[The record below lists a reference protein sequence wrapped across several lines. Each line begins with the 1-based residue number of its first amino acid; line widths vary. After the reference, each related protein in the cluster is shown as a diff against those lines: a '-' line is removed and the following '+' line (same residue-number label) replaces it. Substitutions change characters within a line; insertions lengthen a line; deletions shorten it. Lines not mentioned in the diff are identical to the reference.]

1 MRVGFVVS
9 MSGIGINMKFFVEAA
24 GGAEGKTSE
33 IDIPQP
39 YEFVLNVGD
48 KRYRFGF
55 DKDGNIEILLI
66 NGVDAKITSRM
77 NYPAIKLTHR

>member
-1 MRVGFVVS
+1 
-9 MSGIGINMKFFVEAA
+9 MKFFIEAA

-39 YEFVLNVGD
+39 YDFILNAGD

-55 DKDGNIEILLI
+55 DNEGNIEIALI
-66 NGVDAKITSRM
+66 NGVDARITHVGY
-77 NYPAIKLTHR
+77 YPAVKLIHN